1 MEENRIP
8 DQEKEQRVAKELEGW
23 KLVEDKFIAKRYRFR
38 DFLTGIQFVN
48 KVAEYAEDIQHHPF
62 ISIDYKMVT
71 MKLTSWNAK
80 GLTELDLKCAH
91 HYDEIYKQLNDKY

>member
-1 MEENRIP
+1 MNETRIP
-8 DQEKEQRVAKELEGW
+8 EDEKEQRVAELDGW
-23 KLVEDKFIAKRYRFR
+23 KLTEEKFITKRYRFK

-48 KVAEYAEDIQHHPF
+48 KVAEYSEEIQHHPF

-80 GLTELDLKCAH
+80 GLTELDLECAGK
-91 HYDEIYKQLNDKY
+91 YDDVFKQLTE